1 MIGRA
6 LLHVPA
12 KAKRGEIIEIKALI
26 SHVMETGYRIGITG
40 QPIPRDIIDDFVC
53 TYNGEEVFRAK
64 FYPAIAA
71 NPFMSFYAVAT
82 ESGTM
87 AFSWT
92 DQHGATQ
99 VQTAAITVE

>member
-1 MIGRA
+1 MARA
-6 LLHVPA
+6 LIHVPA
-12 KAKRGEIIEIKALI
+12 TAKNGEIIEIKTLI

-40 QPIPRDIIDDFVC
+40 APIPRDIIDDFVC

-64 FYPAIAA
+64 LYPAIAA
-71 NPFMSFYAVAT
+71 NPYITFFTVAT